1 MVNEYQYIVEWE
13 PADRVF
19 VARVTEFPS
28 LAAHGDS
35 QEEALREIRD
45 LVKAIVVD
53 LKRGGESIPV
63 PLSLRQYSGRLNLR
77 MPPDLHRRLASEAER
92 NGISLNQ
99 LITAKLAAS

>member
-1 MVNEYQYIVEWE
+1 MIGEYQYIVDWE
-13 PADRVF
+13 PEDRVF

-45 LVKAIVVD
+45 VVEAVVSD
-53 LKRGGESIPV
+53 LKENGEPV
-63 PLSLRQYSGRLNLR
+63 PAPLGLRQYSGKLNLR

-92 NGISLNQ
+92 SGVSLNQ
-99 LITAKLAAS
+99 FINMKLVR